1 VEQVF
6 CAPAAGCAADCTSSV
21 PPCLSAI
28 CTTSGH
34 CALSY
39 FCPD

>member
-6 CAPAAGCAADCTSSV
+6 CAPAAGCAADCTVSV
-21 PPCLSAI
+21 PGCLSTF
-28 CTTSGH
+28 CNSGGH